1 MEHQAQKGLG
11 MSWLTGRPETTATAG
26 TAGTVSGVLDV
37 ADVSAAGRGA
47 TFVVTLRKRIVPS
60 GQAKDPIN
68 EGLNEGLKEAIKST
82 PGIKKPRLVKAVGK
96 SRATVERAL
105 ADLVA
110 AHVVEHRGSKKAGGY
125 YAFESAE
132 SRAVLMDSE
141 AINEGLNE
149 AINEVIKEAIKSTPG
164 IKKPRLVK
172 AVGKSRATVE
182 RALADLVAAHVV
194 EHRGSKK
201 TGGYYLVEEVRR

>member
-1 MEHQAQKGLG
+1 
-11 MSWLTGRPETTATAG
+11 MSWLTGRPETTA

-60 GQAKDPIN
+60 GQTNDPIN
-68 EGLNEGLKEAIKST
+68 EG
-82 PGIKKPRLVKAVGK
+82 
-96 SRATVERAL
+96 
-105 ADLVA
+105 
-110 AHVVEHRGSKKAGGY
+110 
-125 YAFESAE
+125 
-132 SRAVLMDSE
+132 
-141 AINEGLNE
+141 
-149 AINEVIKEAIKSTPG
+149 IKEAIKSTPG